1 MATEIRFQGFRGYR
15 EVEVPKEV
23 ESKEEAHYFVQL
35 YRGQYDIEYDETYGY
50 LTYQEAVE
58 LIAENLERRA
68 EEWRDTKAEDYF
80 GAGL

>member
-35 YRGQYDIEYDETYGY
+35 HRGQYDIEYDETYGY

-58 LIAENLERRA
+58 LIAENLENRA
-68 EEWRDTKAEDYF
+68 EEWRDMKAEDYF